1 MPAPGSKS
9 EQRSQIAQAH
19 VMMEMRYLCDMIWD
33 CAEFRCPDGRAAITF
48 GRLFKLYIAISDK
61 VVGTLLRARKHGFVH
76 FEGEML
82 YQRRDD
88 DKVIELKRSINTIRA
103 RFGQKTGVV
112 GGGEVEPWGTV
123 EDKEEVSQSSIVRRN
138 STPGGTQRQAP
149 LAEGPSVRR
158 HSMPHSSRSL
168 TASPERRVERTISL
182 EDKKTAEDCG
192 AEGASLPCHGITI
205 TCDDTSD
212 DLIEKLH
219 TEIEKNCHLLDPDLD
234 AMRGRRSRSATPTP
248 MDTILEDGVD
258 KAREAKQRVAAAATP
273 RVEAP
278 NETSESS

>member
-1 MPAPGSKS
+1 
-9 EQRSQIAQAH
+9 
-19 VMMEMRYLCDMIWD
+19 MI
-33 CAEFRCPDGRAAITF
+33 P
-48 GRLFKLYIAISDK
+48 S
-61 VVGTLLRARKHGFVH
+61 
-76 FEGEML
+76 
-82 YQRRDD
+82 QRRDD

-112 GGGEVEPWGTV
+112 GGGEVEPWGAV
-123 EDKEEVSQSSIVRRN
+123 EDEKEVSQSSIVRRN
-138 STPGGTQRQAP
+138 STPGGTQRVAP

-182 EDKKTAEDCG
+182 EDKKTPEDCE

-205 TCDDTSD
+205 TCEDTSD

-248 MDTILEDGVD
+248 MDTILEDGAD
-258 KAREAKQRVAAAATP
+258 KAREARQRVAAAATP
-273 RVEAP
+273 RVEVP
-278 NETSESS
+278 DETSESS